1 MPNGRNAERIFGRN
15 AEGRNVDSYFPIS
28 GGMPKTRG
36 SRNESVSVTK
46 ISSAPDRVR
55 ERRVRERL
63 GLHFWEVLGHIFR
76 VHNKT

>member
-36 SRNESVSVTK
+36 RRNESVSVTK

-55 ERRVRERL
+55 ERL
-63 GLHFWEVLGHIFR
+63 GLHFWEVLGHIFCDITIPR
-76 VHNKT
+76 T